1 MGKRRKQPD
10 AEGTEISREGKQ
22 RPECAKHGMVEEG
35 NNQSLSK
42 VTQKE

>member
-10 AEGTEISREGKQ
+10 AEGTEGGTQGK
-22 RPECAKHGMVEEG
+22 RNPKSAEHGVVEEG